1 MAEPDIDVRGSR
13 VLVVDDTPANLEV
26 LSLALEDAG
35 YQVMFA
41 DAGAV
46 ALDLAA
52 RFEPALILL
61 DVNMPG
67 MDGFEVCR
75 RLRQHET
82 TRSIPVLFL
91 TVTIGMWLF
100 YVQHQFEDTYWR
112 EHEDWAYVDAGL
124 KGSSYLVLP
133 KLLQWV
139 TASIGIHHVHHL
151 NAKIP
156 NYRLQEC
163 LDANPRLQQ
172 ATRLTIWDAI
182 KTLRLSL
189 WHEDSQRLVDFREA
203 KRLATP

>member
-91 TVTIGMWLF
+91 TARDTAEDVVEGFRAGGVDYVVKPFHKEEVLARVRTQLERVQLLGEVVAKNAELEEKNRALKEEIGYDEVGRIQLRRQRPQQ
-100 YVQHQFEDTYWR
+100 VGGGGQQTDPIPLVPQTLGHQLAGVVLDFNQ
-112 EHEDWAYVDAGL
+112 VD
-124 KGSSYLVLP
+124 
-133 KLLQWV
+133 
-139 TASIGIHHVHHL
+139 VHG
-151 NAKIP
+151 
-156 NYRLQEC
+156 
-163 LDANPRLQQ
+163 
-172 ATRLTIWDAI
+172 
-182 KTLRLSL
+182 
-189 WHEDSQRLVDFREA
+189 
-203 KRLATP
+203 

>member
-75 RLRQHET
+75 RGASITSSSPSARRRSWRVCARSWRGCSCWARWWRR
-82 TRSIPVLFL
+82 TRSWRRRTAPSRRRSSGGSGQQTDPIPLVPQTLGHQLAGVVLDFN
-91 TVTIGMWLF
+91 
-100 YVQHQFEDTYWR
+100 Q
-112 EHEDWAYVDAGL
+112 VD
-124 KGSSYLVLP
+124 
-133 KLLQWV
+133 
-139 TASIGIHHVHHL
+139 VHG
-151 NAKIP
+151 
-156 NYRLQEC
+156 
-163 LDANPRLQQ
+163 
-172 ATRLTIWDAI
+172 
-182 KTLRLSL
+182 
-189 WHEDSQRLVDFREA
+189 
-203 KRLATP
+203 

>member
-91 TVTIGMWLF
+91 TARDTAEDVVEGF
-100 YVQHQFEDTYWR
+100 RAGGVDYVVKPFRKEEVLARVRTQLERVQLLGEVVAKNAELEEKNRALKEEIERR
-112 EHEDWAYVDAGL
+112 E
-124 KGSSYLVLP
+124 
-133 KLLQWV
+133 
-139 TASIGIHHVHHL
+139 
-151 NAKIP
+151 
-156 NYRLQEC
+156 
-163 LDANPRLQQ
+163 
-172 ATRLTIWDAI
+172 RLTSERDA
-182 KTLRLSL
+182 LADRLSQL
-189 WHEDSQRLVDFREA
+189 SELEA
-203 KRLATP
+203 ERRRIRRRPRRGRRRRGK

>member
-67 MDGFEVCR
+67 MDGFEGFRAGGVDYVVKPFHKEEVLARVRTQLERVQLLGEVVAKNAELEEKNRALKEEIGYDEVGRIQLR
-75 RLRQHET
+75 RQRPQQVGGGGQQT
-82 TRSIPVLFL
+82 DPIPLVPQTLGHQLAGVVLDFN
-91 TVTIGMWLF
+91 
-100 YVQHQFEDTYWR
+100 Q
-112 EHEDWAYVDAGL
+112 VD
-124 KGSSYLVLP
+124 
-133 KLLQWV
+133 
-139 TASIGIHHVHHL
+139 VHG
-151 NAKIP
+151 
-156 NYRLQEC
+156 
-163 LDANPRLQQ
+163 
-172 ATRLTIWDAI
+172 
-182 KTLRLSL
+182 
-189 WHEDSQRLVDFREA
+189 
-203 KRLATP
+203 